1 MTRYIC
7 NQCQQSYA
15 SPQSLWNH
23 KKRCQNKRRSNLD
36 AKLTGHHRYS
46 TQHKNLRKG
55 GNLSSDE
62 TLRKI
67 MEILEGKMVD
77 SEEDNEREDDDETSD
92 KTINTENDTT
102 PRDTAMFENVT
113 LEDKER
119 FLQLLSKLKKNN
131 PTGDFEKIDEL
142 IPQYWNNEFKM
153 NKDEWWNNRI
163 GQVIGDKIMEELS
176 AFKSDN
182 MLTFLEMQ
190 IIMSFM
196 EKKRLALNDLLHIM
210 ESKNGQNEMLEKE
223 VNQGIIT
230 EAEKNEL
237 LNNLDT
243 ETIKSILSH
252 RVFNISK
259 M

>member
-1 MTRYIC
+1 
-7 NQCQQSYA
+7 
-15 SPQSLWNH
+15 
-23 KKRCQNKRRSNLD
+23 
-36 AKLTGHHRYS
+36 
-46 TQHKNLRKG
+46 
-55 GNLSSDE
+55 
-62 TLRKI
+62 
-67 MEILEGKMVD
+67 MVD

-153 NKDEWWNNRI
+153 NKDWWNNRV
-163 GQVIGDKIMEELS
+163 GQVIGDEIIEELHR
-176 AFKSDN
+176 FKGGENKLRS
-182 MLTFLEMQ
+182 LEMQ
-190 IIMSFM
+190 IILSFM
-196 EKKRLALNDLLHIM
+196 EKKRKALNDLLQIM
-210 ESKNGQNEMLEKE
+210 ESKNGENEMLERR

-237 LNNLDT
+237 FKNLDMK
-243 ETIKSILSH
+243 TIKSILSH
-252 RVFNISK
+252 RVFNIDK

>member
-7 NQCQQSYA
+7 NQCHQSYA

-23 KKRCQNKRRSNLD
+23 KKRCKNKRRSNLD
-36 AKLTGHHRYS
+36 TKLTDHQRYS
-46 TQHKNLRKG
+46 IQHKNLRKG
-55 GNLSSDE
+55 GNLNSDE

-67 MEILEGKMVD
+67 MDMLEGKMDD
-77 SEEDNEREDDDETSD
+77 SEEDNEREDDETSG
-92 KTINTENDTT
+92 KTIDTEIDTT

-113 LEDKER
+113 LDDKER
-119 FLQLLSKLKKNN
+119 FLQALSKLKENN
-131 PTGDFEKIDEL
+131 PRGDFEKIDEL

-153 NKDEWWNNRI
+153 NKDWWNNRV
-163 GQVIGDKIMEELS
+163 GQVIGDEIIEELHR
-176 AFKSDN
+176 FEGVEN
-182 MLTFLEMQ
+182 MLRSLEMQ
-190 IIMSFM
+190 IILSFM
-196 EKKRLALNDLLHIM
+196 EKKRKALNDLLQIM
-210 ESKNGQNEMLEKE
+210 ESKNGENEMLERK

-243 ETIKSILSH
+243 ETINRILSH
-252 RVFNISK
+252 RVFDINK